1 MMLRL
6 KIKPN
11 QKTDILEKLNEE
23 WIVRVKAPAIDGK
36 ANNRLIEFISEV
48 ISIPKSKIEIVKG
61 LTSSYKLISIDSDEE
76 YVKRKLNSFLNK

>member
-1 MMLRL
+1 MLRL

>member
-1 MMLRL
+1 MLRL

-61 LTSSYKLISIDSDEE
+61 LTSSYKIGRAH
-76 YVKRKLNSFLNK
+76 V

>member
-1 MMLRL
+1 MLLRL

-11 QKTDILEKLNEE
+11 QKTDRIEKLNDE

-48 ISIPKSKIEIVKG
+48 ILIPKSKIEIVKG
-61 LTSSYKLISIDSDEE
+61 LTSSYKLISIDSDEIGRAH
-76 YVKRKLNSFLNK
+76 V